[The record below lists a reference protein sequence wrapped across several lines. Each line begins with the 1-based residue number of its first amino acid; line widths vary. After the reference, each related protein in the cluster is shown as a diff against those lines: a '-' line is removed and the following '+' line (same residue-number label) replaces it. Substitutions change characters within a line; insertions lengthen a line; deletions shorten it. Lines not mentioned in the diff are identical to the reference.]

1 MKIKMVLLVML
12 LFGVSGAV
20 VAQQH
25 VGRYGF
31 TPRAQVQQPGPA
43 EVLEQGLNRLID
55 FMGQEQRPGRKRQV
69 MFVERQIA
77 PYFDFDYMARWA
89 GGQLWRQL
97 DKGQRYQLKTQLK
110 QQFLATLVQ
119 KLSAFGGQKVNV
131 LRVRQKRGG
140 EVSVG
145 VIIMNPQGYP
155 AKLNFRFYQSSTGWK
170 IFDVSA
176 NGNSALMHFRR
187 HFKRMMQ
194 PRQNRRAYPMVR

>member
-1 MKIKMVLLVML
+1 MKMKMVLFVML

-25 VGRYGF
+25 IGRYGF
-31 TPRAQVQQPGPA
+31 VPGAQVQKSGPA
-43 EVLEQGLNRLID
+43 EILEQGLNRLID
-55 FMGQEQRPGRKRQV
+55 FMSQEPRPGRKQQM

-77 PYFDFDYMARWA
+77 PYFDFAYMARWA

-97 DKGQRYQLKTQLK
+97 DKRQRYQLQAQLK

-119 KLSAFGGQKVNV
+119 KLSGFGGQNVKV

-145 VIIMNPQGYP
+145 VIIRNPRVFP
-155 AKLNFRFYQSSTGWK
+155 EKLNFRFFLY
-170 IFDVSA
+170 
-176 NGNSALMHFRR
+176 
-187 HFKRMMQ
+187 
-194 PRQNRRAYPMVR
+194 